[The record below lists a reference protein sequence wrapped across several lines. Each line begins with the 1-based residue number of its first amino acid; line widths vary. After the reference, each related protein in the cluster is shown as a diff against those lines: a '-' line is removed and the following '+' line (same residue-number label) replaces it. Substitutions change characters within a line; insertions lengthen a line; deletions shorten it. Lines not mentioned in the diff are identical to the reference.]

1 MIVNKM
7 DALIENI
14 AKRLKQTRENMGL
27 SQRALSELSGV
38 PQGHISKIENASVDL
53 RLSSLI
59 ALARALDLEL
69 ILSPRKSVAAVRSI
83 IRSADGPSETSP
95 TVRSANQELARLQD
109 SLKAAQAQF
118 PQLRELAQIRRNAND
133 LQHMIRPSIDIDTL
147 KGIRSVIEKIQKN
160 SAQSVV
166 ERMTNESAMAELRKA
181 LENVQTLRNSL
192 AHSPLSEIQD
202 LAARPA
208 YRLEDDDG

>member
-1 MIVNKM
+1 M
-7 DALIENI
+7 DALIEDI
-14 AKRLKQTRENMGL
+14 AERLKQARENKGL

-69 ILSPRKSVAAVRSI
+69 VLSPRKSVAAVRSI
-83 IRSADGPSETSP
+83 IRSTDGSSTTSAS
-95 TVRSANQELARLQD
+95 VRSANQELTRLQH

-118 PQLRELAQIRRNAND
+118 PDSRELAQIRRHAQD
-133 LQHMIRPSIDIDTL
+133 LQHMVKPSINIDALT
-147 KGIRSVIEKIQKN
+147 SVRRTIESIQKN
-160 SAQSVV
+160 SAQNAV
-166 ERMTNESAMAELRKA
+166 RKMIGESPTASLRKA

-202 LAARPA
+202 SAPRPA
-208 YRLEDDDG
+208 YRLEEDDG